1 MFNRIVFFWKIGCI
15 GALLGCVNWFMYH
28 QGLPFLSSWWTLLP
42 FLLLPFSFS
51 LAYNAIHAV
60 PSWLEKIFAWTG
72 GYWFVFTLYSFFFAL
87 LYGLAF
93 LLCALS
99 RSLSLWHLY
108 APLAAQVLFVLC
120 LLLLCY
126 GSWHALHPVTRT
138 VTVQTDKLTAPVTLA
153 FLTDLHLGPLQSN
166 WYSRRLVKR
175 INDLSADAV
184 ILGGDLID
192 AHLDFVL
199 RDGSY
204 RAFEQIKAR
213 LGTYAVFGNHDFFDG
228 DIDREDQYFSSIRFL
243 RHEQWELVP
252 GLVLTGLNDYIH
264 FPSAPVPACD
274 PGQFN
279 ILIDHEPLRISQ
291 AEAAGYDLYLGGH
304 THAGQFFPVTAITN
318 RLYQLNYGSRYFG
331 KLLAIVSSGYGSWGM
346 PFRTGPAPEIV
357 VIKIKGRP

>member
-1 MFNRIVFFWKIGCI
+1 M
-15 GALLGCVNWFMYH
+15 
-28 QGLPFLSSWWTLLP
+28 
-42 FLLLPFSFS
+42 
-51 LAYNAIHAV
+51 
-60 PSWLEKIFAWTG
+60 
-72 GYWFVFTLYSFFFAL
+72 
-87 LYGLAF
+87 
-93 LLCALS
+93 
-99 RSLSLWHLY
+99 
-108 APLAAQVLFVLC
+108 
-120 LLLLCY
+120 
-126 GSWHALHPVTRT
+126 
-138 VTVQTDKLTAPVTLA
+138 
-153 FLTDLHLGPLQSN
+153 
-166 WYSRRLVKR
+166 
-175 INDLSADAV
+175 
-184 ILGGDLID
+184 GGDLID

-264 FPSAPVPACD
+264 FPSATVPACD